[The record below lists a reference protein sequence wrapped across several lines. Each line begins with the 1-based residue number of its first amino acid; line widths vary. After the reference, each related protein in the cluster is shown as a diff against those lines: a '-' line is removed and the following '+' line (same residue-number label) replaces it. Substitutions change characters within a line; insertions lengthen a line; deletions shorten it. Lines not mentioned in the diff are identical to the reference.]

1 MPGLITFL
9 SDYGHAGG
17 YVAACEAVIATLAPA
32 ARVLHVTHEI
42 ALGDVGEGAQV
53 LARVAPLGPVAVH
66 LAVVDPGVGTSR
78 RSLILHADRGDY
90 LVGPDN
96 GLLLS
101 AAAALGGI
109 VTAWSL
115 DPQRLRTQAGLPAH
129 FPATFHGRD
138 LFAPAT
144 ALLDRGLL
152 PPLLAE
158 PVDATTLTS
167 LPAVRVAYESGTV
180 VATVVEI
187 DRFGNVALAVSLDEV
202 ALPGARVEVEVD
214 SDPSSRWPARV
225 VRTYAELH
233 PGELGLYQDS
243 WGNAALTLNG
253 ASAGELL
260 AADRG
265 AMIRL
270 IPSEMAAPESGP
282 GHAGSA
288 A

>member
-1 MPGLITFL
+1 MSGLITFS

-17 YVAACEAVIATLAPA
+17 YVAACEAVIATLDPS
-32 ARVLHVTHEI
+32 ARVLHITHEI
-42 ALGDVGEGAQV
+42 AVGDVGEGAQV
-53 LARVAPLGPVAVH
+53 LARVAPLGPIAVH

-78 RSLILHADRGDY
+78 RPLVVHADRGDY

-96 GLLLS
+96 GLLLP
-101 AAAALGGI
+101 AAAALGGV

-115 DPQRLRTQAGLPAH
+115 DPHRLRTQAGLPAH

-158 PVDATTLTS
+158 PVDAATLTS
-167 LPAVRVAYESGTV
+167 LPPVTSAREAGTV
-180 VATVVEI
+180 VASVVEV

-202 ALPGARVEVEVD
+202 ALPGARVDVEVD
-214 SDPSSRWPARV
+214 GDVASRWPARV
-225 VRTYAELH
+225 VRTFAELQ

-243 WGNAALTLNG
+243 WGNAALTLNE
-253 ASAGELL
+253 ASAAELL

-265 AMIRL
+265 AKVRL
-270 IPSEMAAPESGP
+270 VPVRVPAPGLEAESADGAA
-282 GHAGSA
+282 
-288 A
+288 

>member
-1 MPGLITFL
+1 MPGFITFL

-42 ALGDVGEGAQV
+42 AVGDVGEGAQV

-78 RSLILHADRGDY
+78 RPLILHTDRGDY

-96 GLLLS
+96 GLLLP
-101 AAAALGGI
+101 AAAALGGV

-115 DPQRLRTQAGLPAH
+115 DPARLRIQAGLPAH

-158 PVDATTLTS
+158 AVDAAALAS
-167 LPAVRVAYESGTV
+167 LPAVTAVYQSGTV
-180 VATVVEI
+180 IASVVEV

-202 ALPGARVEVEVD
+202 ALPGAFVDVDVD
-214 SDPSSRWPARV
+214 SDPTSRWPARV
-225 VRTYAELH
+225 VRTFAELH

-243 WGNAALTLNG
+243 WGHAALTLND
-253 ASAGELL
+253 ASAAELL

-265 AMIRL
+265 ATVRL
-270 IPSEMAAPESGP
+270 VPVDAAARESG
-282 GHAGSA
+282 AGPA
-288 A
+288 DGTA

>member
-1 MPGLITFL
+1 
-9 SDYGHAGG
+9 
-17 YVAACEAVIATLAPA
+17 V
-32 ARVLHVTHEI
+32 
-42 ALGDVGEGAQV
+42 GDVGEGAQV

-78 RSLILHADRGDY
+78 RPLIVHADRGDY

-96 GLLLS
+96 GLLLP
-101 AAAALGGI
+101 AAAALGGV
-109 VTAWSL
+109 VTVWSL
-115 DPQRLRTQAGLPAH
+115 DPQRLRIQAGLPAH

-158 PVDATTLTS
+158 AVDQATLTS
-167 LPAVRVAYESGTV
+167 LPAATAAYEGEAV
-180 VATVVEI
+180 VASVVEV

-202 ALPGARVEVEVD
+202 ALPGAYVEVEVD
-214 SDPSSRWPARV
+214 SDPASRWPARV
-225 VRTYAELH
+225 VRTFAELQ

-243 WGNAALTLNG
+243 WGYAALTLND
-253 ASAGELL
+253 ASAAELL

-265 AMIRL
+265 AVVRL
-270 IPSEMAAPESGP
+270 VPVGVAARDSRADGT
-282 GHAGSA
+282 GGTA
-288 A
+288 

>member
-1 MPGLITFL
+1 M
-9 SDYGHAGG
+9 
-17 YVAACEAVIATLAPA
+17 
-32 ARVLHVTHEI
+32 
-42 ALGDVGEGAQV
+42 
-53 LARVAPLGPVAVH
+53 
-66 LAVVDPGVGTSR
+66 
-78 RSLILHADRGDY
+78 HADRGDY

-101 AAAALGGI
+101 AAAALGGV

-158 PVDATTLTS
+158 PVDAATLDV
-167 LPAVRVAYESGTV
+167 PPGGDRVAYESGTV
-180 VATVVEI
+180 VATVVEV

-202 ALPGARVEVEVD
+202 ALPGAHVDVEVD

-225 VRTYAELH
+225 VRTFAELQ

-243 WGNAALTLNG
+243 WGNAALTLNE
-253 ASAGELL
+253 ASAGRTPGGRPRRHG
-260 AADRG
+260 AADPGRDGGAGVRTRAARG
-265 AMIRL
+265 ARRDL
-270 IPSEMAAPESGP
+270 ARATACAATAPTSPPAGRPTASRPSEPP
-282 GHAGSA
+282 RCTNT
-288 A
+288 

>member
-1 MPGLITFL
+1 MSGLITFL

-42 ALGDVGEGAQV
+42 AVGDVGEGAQV

-78 RSLILHADRGDY
+78 RPLIVHVDRGDY

-96 GLLLS
+96 GLLLP
-101 AAAALGGI
+101 AAEALGGI
-109 VTAWSL
+109 VSTWSL
-115 DPQRLRTQAGLPAH
+115 DLQRLRTQAGLPAH

-144 ALLDRGLL
+144 ALLHRGLL

-158 PVDATTLTS
+158 PLDAATLAT
-167 LPAVRVAYESGTV
+167 LPATPVLYESGVV
-180 VATVVEI
+180 VAWVVEV
-187 DRFGNVALAVSLDEV
+187 DRFGNVALGVSLDEV
-202 ALPGARVEVEVD
+202 ALPGTHVDVEVD
-214 SDPSSRWPARV
+214 SDPDSRWPARV
-225 VRTYAELH
+225 VRTYAELRL
-233 PGELGLYQDS
+233 GELGLYQDS

-265 AMIRL
+265 AKVRL
-270 IPSEMAAPESGP
+270 IPGGVAARD
-282 GHAGSA
+282 SA
-288 A
+288 SDRVGETA